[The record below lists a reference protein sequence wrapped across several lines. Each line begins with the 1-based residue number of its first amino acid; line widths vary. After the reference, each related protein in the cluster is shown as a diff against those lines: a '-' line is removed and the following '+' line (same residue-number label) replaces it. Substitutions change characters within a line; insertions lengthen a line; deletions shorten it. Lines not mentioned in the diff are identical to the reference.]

1 MSAPH
6 GFLRACRS
14 AGTLA
19 PTLVMYAATALAL
32 LASSTFSTPEL
43 SAHCSRL
50 APSPP
55 PPALAAAPAR
65 ASEAPRA
72 GMEPR
77 TLARPWLSD
86 PRANG
91 LARGPNICFTSSFE
105 RFEQTANNG
114 SKLFL
119 NYKNLHK
126 ILSF

>member
-1 MSAPH
+1 MP
-6 GFLRACRS
+6 RA
-14 AGTLA
+14 L
-19 PTLVMYAATALAL
+19 PAATC
-32 LASSTFSTPEL
+32 PG
-43 SAHCSRL
+43 RR
-50 APSPP
+50 PRSPP
-55 PPALAAAPAR
+55 PAR

-91 LARGPNICFTSSFE
+91 LARGPNIYFPSSFE